1 MKNLTNA
8 FLPVSSRTMF
18 LTTLTIIP
26 MLNACGSQDSRT
38 DASVSTAV
46 IANDTTLSAGVVNA
60 NYSDTLAAAT
70 SQGTSTTTLAL
81 DDRAGTRPGER
92 DDDKSEVTRT
102 CTVDGGKAVVMVTGS
117 IERDQSMT
125 SPNGLRTMERSMKG
139 ESTMKRTWTRT
150 TGVPVA
156 CNSAGN
162 AAQIDW
168 TAPDNLKL
176 EAEFERSRERAMKIT
191 TRRIEKDFSESFKST
206 GTRVITW
213 GATSTASDTATS
225 YFRTHTASW
234 EAEREMGIKN
244 EAGVK
249 KELKLSIATKED
261 APVVVKVERLVA
273 DNTVASKTFVS
284 GSVVATKKS
293 ADGTAEGTIETS
305 YDNLKVALS
314 DHECALESGSA
325 TIAFKDATGVALKTY
340 ELSVDTDGEPQLK
353 NGDGKAVEGFDLDGC
368 DPEDLKL

>member
-8 FLPVSSRTMF
+8 FLPVSSRTVF
-18 LTTLTIIP
+18 LTALTIIP
-26 MLNACGSQDSRT
+26 MLNACGSKDSRT
-38 DASVSTAV
+38 DASVSTSG
-46 IANDTTLSAGVVNA
+46 IANDATLSAGVVNA

-70 SQGTSTTTLAL
+70 SQGTSAAALAL
-81 DDRAGTRPGER
+81 DDRPGRPGDR
-92 DDDKSEVTRT
+92 DDDNSSVTRT
-102 CTVDGGKAVVMVTGS
+102 CTVDGAKAVVQVTGS

-150 TGVPVA
+150 NGTAVA

-176 EAEFERSRERAMKIT
+176 EAEFERSRERSMKIT
-191 TRRIEKDFSESFKST
+191 TQRMEKEFSESFKST
-206 GTRVITW
+206 GKRVITW
-213 GATSTASDTATS
+213 AATSTASDTATS

-234 EAEREMGIKN
+234 EAEREMSIKD

-284 GSVVATKKS
+284 GSVMATKKS

-353 NGDGKAVEGFDLDGC
+353 DGDGKTVEGFDLDGC